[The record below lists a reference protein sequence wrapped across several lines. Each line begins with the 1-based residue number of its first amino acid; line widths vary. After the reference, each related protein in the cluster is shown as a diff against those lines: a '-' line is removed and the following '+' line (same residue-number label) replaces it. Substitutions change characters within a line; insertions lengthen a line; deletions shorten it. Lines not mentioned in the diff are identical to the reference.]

1 MTAALIRQ
9 PPGRR
14 PWARLLACALL
25 AWMAT
30 PLVPA
35 ALAVGPASAHAP
47 GHAHVHGLARLD
59 VAAEPGRLILHL
71 ETPLVNVL
79 GFERS
84 PRTDAERALAD
95 AVVARLRSGAVF
107 QVDPAAR
114 CRLAQAEIS
123 SSALRL
129 GASADRVAGGA
140 GEHADIDADYEFVC
154 APAILPAY
162 VDVDLFDFQALQQ
175 LQVQVA
181 TPRAQFQRD
190 LRRPSRRIELSR

>member
-1 MTAALIRQ
+1 MTAALISP

-14 PWARLLACALL
+14 PWARFLAGLLL

-30 PLVPA
+30 TLAPP
-35 ALAVGPASAHAP
+35 ALAAGRSPAHPSAHA
-47 GHAHVHGLARLD
+47 HLHGLARLD

-71 ETPLVNVL
+71 ESPLASVL
-79 GFERS
+79 GFERP

-107 QVDPAAR
+107 RVDPAAQ

-123 SSALRL
+123 SSALKL
-129 GASADRVAGGA
+129 GAPSVRDADGA
-140 GEHADIDADYEFVC
+140 DGHADIDADYDFVC
-154 APAILPAY
+154 AAAILPAY
-162 VDVDLFDFQALQQ
+162 VDVDLFDFQPLQQ

-181 TPRAQFQRD
+181 TPRAQFQHD